1 MEVIESIEEL
11 RRHRL
16 HHPGG
21 VLVPTMGALHEGHL
35 SLCDRA
41 REESRESET
50 VEVSI
55 FVNPT
60 QFGPGEDLDAYP
72 RQVEEDLEA
81 CRSRGVDLVF
91 VPRVEEIYHPDA
103 STSVSEARLSSGLCG
118 ESRPGHFDGVCTV
131 VSKLFNLF
139 QPRAAVFGEKD
150 YQQLAVIRRMVRDLN
165 FPVHVVGSPTVREA
179 DGLAMS
185 SRNAYLGKEE
195 RAEAPLI
202 YRTLVEVRDAV
213 EAGEV
218 STPEAAEARMR
229 KQIGESSLARIDYVR
244 VVHPDSLEALDS
256 FGSHGYRLLAAVFF
270 GSTRLIDNVG

>member
-1 MEVIESIEEL
+1 
-11 RRHRL
+11 
-16 HHPGG
+16 
-21 VLVPTMGALHEGHL
+21 MGALHEGHL

-41 REESRESET
+41 REESREAET

-72 RQVEEDLEA
+72 RQIEADLEA

-91 VPRVEEIYHPDA
+91 VPKVEEIYHRDA
-103 STSVSEARLSSGLCG
+103 STSVNEARLSSGLCG

-139 QPRAAVFGEKD
+139 QPRVAVFGEKD

-165 FPVHVVGSPTVREA
+165 FPVDVVGSPTVRET

-185 SRNAYLGKEE
+185 SRNAYLGEEE
-195 RAEAPLI
+195 RAEAPSI
-202 YRTLVEVRDAV
+202 YRALVEVRDAIK
-213 EAGEV
+213 EGEIA
-218 STPEAAEARMR
+218 TPEEAAARMEER
-229 KQIGESSLARIDYVR
+229 LDESKLARVDYLR
-244 VVHPDSLEALDS
+244 VVHPDSLEALES
-256 FGSHGYRLLAAVFF
+256 FGSHGFRLLAAVFF

>member
-1 MEVIESIEEL
+1 
-11 RRHRL
+11 
-16 HHPGG
+16 
-21 VLVPTMGALHEGHL
+21 MGALHEGHL

-41 REESRESET
+41 REEARESET

-72 RQVEEDLEA
+72 RKVEADLEA

-91 VPRVEEIYHPDA
+91 VPKVEEIYFPDA

-179 DGLAMS
+179 DGLALS
-185 SRNAYLGKEE
+185 SRNAYLGAEE
-195 RAEAPLI
+195 RLEAPLI
-202 YRTLVEVRDAV
+202 YRTLVEVRDAI
-213 EAGEV
+213 EAGEFP
-218 STPEAAEARMR
+218 TPRAAEARMR
-229 KQIGESSLARIDYVR
+229 ELIGESKLARVDYVH
-244 VVHPDSLEALDS
+244 VVHPDSLEILES